1 VTDVDHRS
9 RPAPRT
15 VPRWLTTRWALW
27 CGFVVTH
34 LWLAFVSLNGDR
46 HPLGD
51 VTLVYLPWMQHGFAT
66 GHWVGLDLPWVYP
79 ILALLPMLLAF
90 VLGPADYAITWL
102 VLVMVL
108 DAVAFGFLIGWR
120 RPTPR
125 VAAAWWWLGFLV
137 LLGPIAVSRL
147 DTVTVPFAIVGLLFV
162 ASRPRVAAAILTTAT
177 WIKVWPAALVLALVV
192 AAKARW
198 RILIAAVVSSAVI
211 ACVAVVLGGGSQLLS
226 FVSQQST
233 RGLQIEAPVST
244 LWLWQAF
251 AGVRH
256 AHVYYDTAML
266 TFQVDGDGAAAA
278 SALMTPLLGI
288 VIVTIVLLAV
298 LRVLGHAPTASLLPA
313 LSLALITAFIAFNKV
328 GSPQY
333 LAWLAAPIVLGLVL
347 SAAGG
352 TSFRVPAILGVVLA
366 ALTQVIYPW
375 FYDGVLALDPL
386 MLFVLT
392 VRNLLLFVLLG
403 WAVTAVWTSGRE
415 NARTGNAHER
425 DRLEDVGHIAR
436 RE

>member
-9 RPAPRT
+9 RPARRT
-15 VPRWLTTRWALW
+15 VPRWLTTRGTLW

-51 VTLVYLPWMQHGFAT
+51 VTLVYLPWMQHGVAT

-90 VLGPADYAITWL
+90 VFGPSGYAITWL
-102 VLVMVL
+102 VLVTVL
-108 DAVAFGFLIGWR
+108 DAVAFGFLTGWR
-120 RPTPR
+120 RPAPR
-125 VAAAWWWLGFLV
+125 VAAAWWWLGFIV
-137 LLGPIAVSRL
+137 LLGPIALSRL

-162 ASRPRVAAAILTTAT
+162 ASRPKMAAAILTVAT

-192 AAKARW
+192 AVKARW
-198 RILIAAVVSSAVI
+198 RILAAAVVTSAVI
-211 ACVAVVLGGGSQLLS
+211 ACLAVFLGGGSQLLS
-226 FVSQQST
+226 FVTQQST

-244 LWLWQAF
+244 LWLWQAC

-256 AHVYYDTAML
+256 AHVYYDSAML
-266 TFQVDGDGAAAA
+266 TFQVDGDGAAAV

-298 LRVLGHAPTASLLPA
+298 LRVLGRAPVAELLPP
-313 LSLALITAFIAFNKV
+313 LSLALVTAFIAFNKV

-333 LAWLAAPIVLGLVL
+333 LTWFAAPIILGLVL
-347 SAAGG
+347 STAGG
-352 TSFRVPAILGVVLA
+352 ASFRAPAILGAVLA

-375 FYDGVLALDPL
+375 FYDGVLALEPL

-403 WAVTAVWTSGRE
+403 WAVAAIWRAGRE
-415 NARTGNAHER
+415 NARAGNARER

>member
-1 VTDVDHRS
+1 MLFRS
-9 RPAPRT
+9 
-15 VPRWLTTRWALW
+15 
-27 CGFVVTH
+27 
-34 LWLAFVSLNGDR
+34 
-46 HPLGD
+46 
-51 VTLVYLPWMQHGFAT
+51 
-66 GHWVGLDLPWVYP
+66 
-79 ILALLPMLLAF
+79 
-90 VLGPADYAITWL
+90 
-102 VLVMVL
+102 
-108 DAVAFGFLIGWR
+108 
-120 RPTPR
+120 
-125 VAAAWWWLGFLV
+125 
-137 LLGPIAVSRL
+137 
-147 DTVTVPFAIVGLLFV
+147 
-162 ASRPRVAAAILTTAT
+162 
-177 WIKVWPAALVLALVV
+177 
-192 AAKARW
+192 
-198 RILIAAVVSSAVI
+198 
-211 ACVAVVLGGGSQLLS
+211 
-226 FVSQQST
+226 
-233 RGLQIEAPVST
+233 
-244 LWLWQAF
+244 
-251 AGVRH
+251 
-256 AHVYYDTAML
+256 
-266 TFQVDGDGAAAA
+266 TFQVDGDGAAAV

-352 TSFRVPAILGVVLA
+352 GSFRVPAILGVVLA